1 MFFHAAE
8 PVAIKTFVTVVF
20 HIRVM
25 FLENSYKPR
34 LIDEGREE
42 LVVNPASR
50 GVVGWKPLPNEDH
63 VAFRQFFFYEYALSL
78 CLGCDL
84 SLLIFVV

>member
-1 MFFHAAE
+1 MSFHAAE

-20 HIRVM
+20 HIRVV
-25 FLENSYKPR
+25 FLVNSYRPR

-50 GVVGWKPLPNEDH
+50 GVVGWKPLPNEEH
-63 VAFRQFFFYEYALSL
+63 VAFRQFFYEQMFSL

-84 SLLIFVV
+84 SLLIFIA

>member
-8 PVAIKTFVTVVF
+8 PVATKTFVTAVF
-20 HIRVM
+20 HIRVI
-25 FLENSYKPR
+25 FLENSYRPR

-42 LVVNPASR
+42 LVVNPVSSR
-50 GVVGWKPLPNEDH
+50 VVGWKPLPNEDH
-63 VAFRQFFFYEYALSL
+63 VAFRQFFYEHMSSL

-84 SLLIFVV
+84 SLLIFIV